1 MGVVSGKD
9 GERAKKKSAFRG
21 GFEFGEDR
29 DGFSVVAVIE
39 FGSPAADEA
48 DRKSPVLK
56 LQFRKQRKAAGI
68 VGHPYFHPSLVSG
81 GGAVGLAKNLDQA
94 AGRMIFD
101 FDGIDLRA

>member
-9 GERAKKKSAFRG
+9 GERAKKKSALLC
-21 GFEFGEDR
+21 GFEFGKNW
-29 DGFSVVAVIE
+29 DGFPVGAVIE
-39 FGSPAADEA
+39 FGSPTADQA